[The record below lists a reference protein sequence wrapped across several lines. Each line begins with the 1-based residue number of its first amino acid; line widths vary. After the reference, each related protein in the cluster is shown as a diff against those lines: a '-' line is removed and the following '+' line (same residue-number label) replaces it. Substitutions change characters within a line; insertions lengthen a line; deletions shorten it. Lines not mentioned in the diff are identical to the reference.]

1 MSHRRKVL
9 CCCCCECRKKCN
21 DAPWWLFVVNT
32 SSVCMIIIACTL
44 RTYHCNVG
52 FGGPLSTR
60 PLYTPW
66 GGPVGNANTTLC
78 VHTGFWLLLIRC
90 KKGEHQ
96 ITKWQKYFLSLLSMR
111 ARNLSINKIIWWCSF
126 CTFFNMLENAVCNE
140 KTLCWGFS
148 FKKIANFLDDQQQW
162 GMRQMIS
169 TTTRHRNNT
178 RAPRLFVKLC
188 FLDDITVVVVVTSM
202 NDAASYIPTPNKGS
216 YHLPLLCWWL
226 LEIHRYNYKVVT
238 QIIFLFH
245 ICANIIF
252 MDWVGYS

>member
-1 MSHRRKVL
+1 
-9 CCCCCECRKKCN
+9 
-21 DAPWWLFVVNT
+21 
-32 SSVCMIIIACTL
+32 MIIIACTL

-90 KKGEHQ
+90 KKSEHQ
-96 ITKWQKYFLSLLSMR
+96 ITKWQEKYLKTRWYRPILKFVFQIFWSNESQK
-111 ARNLSINKIIWWCSF
+111 SIIYKSYGDAHF

-169 TTTRHRNNT
+169 TTTRHRNNA

-216 YHLPLLCWWL
+216 YHLPLPCWWL
-226 LEIHRYNYKVVT
+226 LEIHRYLLESEVVT

-252 MDWVGYS
+252 MDWVGWILLMEIC